1 MPHEATLFLPQ
12 WLVVVNK
19 RQGHIHRV
27 THRSHRYGE
36 ILSFDCLRRCPPG
49 VLQVSSRCPPS
60 LDWDL
65 FPIGNEIRKKLL
77 QQIGLIG
84 YTPRDTE
91 SLWWSQCTACQRRF
105 QLKGSLVPRCPGSA
119 QTGKG
124 PPTHTSANH
133 PHTDTEIL
141 QILYIYVCVVY
152 IYIFTNMT

>member
-1 MPHEATLFLPQ
+1 M
-12 WLVVVNK
+12 K
-19 RQGHIHRV
+19 RPCFSLNDSSWWTNGRDISIEWHIDHIGMG
-27 THRSHRYGE
+27 RSYLL
-36 ILSFDCLRRCPPG
+36 IVSAG

-124 PPTHTSANH
+124 PPTHTSVNH

-141 QILYIYVCVVY
+141 QIYYIYVCVLCIY